1 MDIQEIIVHQVVLQG
16 LVFAQHIPWKH
27 KVRNLMKAD
36 SVPMA
41 SGLDCRVMVLSARI
55 VLVLSRV
62 AINHASKEVINHVAL
77 TSSAAAISH
86 VSKAVISHVRVI
98 NHVSRVVISHVSK
111 EAINHASKVVISHAH
126 KVVTSLASKV
136 VISHVSKAVT
146 NHAEAISHAVV
157 ISHASK
163 AASTRV
169 VMVIVHAHRDMI
181 LMQNIA

>member
-1 MDIQEIIVHQVVLQG
+1 MMDIQEIIVHQVVLQG

-27 KVRNLMKAD
+27 KVRKLMKAD

-41 SGLDCRVMVLSARI
+41 SGLDCRVMVLSACI

-62 AINHASKEVINHVAL
+62 VISHASKAVISHVHKVV
-77 TSSAAAISH
+77 TSHASRAVISH
-86 VSKAVISHVRVI
+86 VSKAVTSHVRVI
-98 NHVSRVVISHVSK
+98 NHVSRVVTSHVSQ
-111 EAINHASKVVISHAH
+111 EVTSHA
-126 KVVTSLASKV
+126 A
-136 VISHVSKAVT
+136 
-146 NHAEAISHAVV
+146 AISHAVV